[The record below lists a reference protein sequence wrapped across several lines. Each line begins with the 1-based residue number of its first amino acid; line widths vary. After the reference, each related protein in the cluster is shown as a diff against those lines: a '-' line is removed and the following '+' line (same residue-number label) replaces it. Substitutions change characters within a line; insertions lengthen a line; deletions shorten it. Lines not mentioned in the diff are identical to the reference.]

1 MATRNPTH
9 RFARTDPASPRP
21 LLLGRGRRA
30 HLCAAPG
37 HVLIGADFSA
47 IESRVLAWLAGE
59 EQNGI
64 ITDGA
69 GPRRPRSAKPKRIG
83 ADNGQNRNL
92 IVGRKKS
99 TKSPGRCCCGPQRRT
114 ARAKEDRSCGKS

>member
-1 MATRNPTH
+1 LR
-9 RFARTDPASPRP
+9 
-21 LLLGRGRRA
+21 RGRRA

-64 ITDGA
+64 ID
-69 GPRRPRSAKPKRIG
+69 
-83 ADNGQNRNL
+83 
-92 IVGRKKS
+92 
-99 TKSPGRCCCGPQRRT
+99 
-114 ARAKEDRSCGKS
+114 